1 VIIEFEAPL
10 WEWDARQESWTF
22 VSLPADASE
31 DIRHLT
37 EGLRRGF
44 GAVKVRATIGAS
56 EWSTSIFPDSKRGA
70 YVLPVKRAI
79 RERNKLAVGDLATVT
94 VEVLAAG

>member
-1 VIIEFEAPL
+1 MIVEFEAPL

-22 VSLPADASE
+22 VSLPEDASE

-37 EGLRRGF
+37 DGLRRGF
-44 GAVKVRATIGAS
+44 GAVKVRAVIGRS

-70 YVLPVKRAI
+70 YVLPVKRAV
-79 RERNKLAVGDLATVT
+79 REKNGLATGDVTAVT
-94 VEVLAAG
+94 VEILTP